1 MNQKELQDV
10 VLRVVLTEIARTGE
24 YFVPVTSSNRHVH
37 LSEADVARLFGVG
50 YRLTKLRDLVQ
61 PGQYACQETVVLEAE
76 KGKTTLR
83 VVGPVRKETQIE
95 LSYTDCFKLGIR
107 PVLRMSGGIAGTP
120 GGTLLSGERRITI
133 PHGIM
138 VAQRH
143 LHMSPEEAVAYGLQN
158 GDTVTLR
165 IEGERAAQLNG
176 LAVRTGV
183 EHRLEAHIDKDEAN
197 ACGIQ
202 DGQLCR
208 IIAEGKSQ
216 AQAARQTVRMPQARA
231 ATEPS
236 AAQGLH
242 TYIPQRA
249 SSLIPPVGSAA
260 RIETKTKLLDLSGDP
275 KCLMTEDSVLSAFH
289 SGVKV
294 IRYRK
299 GAVITPLAR
308 EVASA
313 KGVEL
318 IELT

>member
-1 MNQKELQDV
+1 MNQKELEDV
-10 VLRVVLTEIARTGE
+10 VLRVVLTEIARAGE
-24 YFVPVTSSNRHVH
+24 HFVPVTSSNRHVH
-37 LSEADVARLFGVG
+37 LSQADVERLFGVG

-61 PGQYACQETVVLEAE
+61 PGQYACEETVVLEAE

-83 VVGPVRKETQIE
+83 VVGPVRKETQVE

-107 PVLRMSGGIAGTP
+107 PVLRMSGGVAGTP
-120 GGTLLSGERRITI
+120 GGTLVNGERRITI

-143 LHMSPEEAVAYGLQN
+143 LHMSPEEAAAYGLQN
-158 GDTVTLR
+158 GDTVTLLV
-165 IEGERAAQLNG
+165 EGDRAAQLCG
-176 LAVRTGV
+176 LAVRTGP

-197 ACGIQ
+197 ACGLQ

-216 AQAARQTVRMPQARA
+216 AQGATV
-231 ATEPS
+231 PS

-249 SSLIPPVGSAA
+249 SPLIPPVGSAA
-260 RIETKTKLLDLSGDP
+260 QAETKTKLLDLSGDP